1 MEIIEGEKMKILG
14 ISSSP
19 HIQGDTV
26 TLLNE
31 ALKGAAAEGAETEL
45 FSVVGKTL
53 NPCEGCRSCFGK
65 GICKIKDDM
74 QSLHD
79 KMLKVDGIIFGTP
92 VYFWDVTAQAK
103 TIIDRTFAL
112 NTPERS
118 LTNKVGG
125 IVVVAGSLGIIDV
138 LKEYYFYMAS
148 RRMIPANYVAAYP
161 VPQGGL
167 KEMEKCLKA
176 AYDLGRQMVKIATLK
191 FEYPP
196 DIPKSAPA
204 YGTHTR

>member
-1 MEIIEGEKMKILG
+1 MKILG
-14 ISSSP
+14 ISASP
-19 HIQGDTV
+19 HVQGDTV

-31 ALKGAAAEGAETEL
+31 ALKGAAAEGAEAEM
-45 FSVVGKTL
+45 FSVAGKTL
-53 NPCEGCRSCFGK
+53 NPCEGCRACAGK
-65 GICKIKDDM
+65 GVCKIKDDM
-74 QSLHD
+74 QDLHN
-79 KMLKVDGIIFGTP
+79 KMMQSDGIIFGTP

-103 TIIDRTFAL
+103 MIIDRTFAL

-125 IVVVAGSLGIIDV
+125 IVVVAGSLGMIDV

-161 VPQGGL
+161 LPQGGL

-176 AYDLGRQMVKIATLK
+176 AYDMGRQMVKIAAQK
-191 FEYPP
+191 FQYPP
-196 DIPKSAPA
+196 DIPRSAPA

>member
-1 MEIIEGEKMKILG
+1 MKILG
-14 ISSSP
+14 LSCSP

-31 ALKGAAAEGAETEL
+31 ALKGAGAEGAETEL
-45 FSVVGKTL
+45 YSVVGKTIH
-53 NPCEGCRSCFGK
+53 PCEGCRACFEK
-65 GICKIKDDM
+65 GVCKIKDDM
-74 QSLHD
+74 QPLYD
-79 KMLKVDGIIFGTP
+79 KMLEADGIIYGTP

-112 NTPERS
+112 NRPERS
-118 LTNKVGG
+118 LANKVGG

-138 LKEYYFYMAS
+138 LKELYFYMTT

-167 KEMEKCLKA
+167 KEMEKCRKA
-176 AYDLGRQMVKIATLK
+176 AYDMGRQMVKIAAQK
-191 FEYPP
+191 FVYPV
-196 DIPKSAPA
+196 DIARSAPA